1 MTTHTG
7 VFTYIACLDSLESA
21 IMDIFHGLPLSDN
34 FFKASN
40 VSFISIAHLDYVR
53 FCTAVL
59 LVTSRVSAFI

>member
-7 VFTYIACLDSLESA
+7 VFTYITCSDSLKSA
-21 IMDIFHGLPLSDN
+21 IMDIFHNLSLSND
-34 FFKASN
+34 FFKALN
-40 VSFISIAHLDYVR
+40 VSFISSAHLDDIR